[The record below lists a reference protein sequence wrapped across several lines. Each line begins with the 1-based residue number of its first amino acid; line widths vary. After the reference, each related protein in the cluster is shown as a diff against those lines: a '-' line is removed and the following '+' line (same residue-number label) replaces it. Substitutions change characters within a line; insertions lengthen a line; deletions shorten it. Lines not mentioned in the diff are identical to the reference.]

1 MVVLCALGGLVVE
14 REPVHGGEGA
24 GGRAGEEGEEGS
36 VLGRIGEVR
45 EGRRLGRMEEH

>member
-24 GGRAGEEGEEGS
+24 GGGAGEEGS

-45 EGRRLGRMEEH
+45 EGRRPGRMEEH